1 MPHGIDIHSETVLI
15 LLVMIIVKEGRKV
28 FIEISFVQLIVVY
41 HLIMKM
47 PRKKKRENSSC
58 DPIVKILSVRT
69 SVIICY

>member
-1 MPHGIDIHSETVLI
+1 VPHGIDIHSETVLI

-47 PRKKKRENSSC
+47 PRKKKG
-58 DPIVKILSVRT
+58 KIQA
-69 SVIICY
+69 VIQL